1 MQYYIKLSETRNGS
15 FNPNAVEFPQKVRN
29 FLQVL
34 IPHCF
39 FSYIEL

>member
-1 MQYYIKLSETRNGS
+1 MQQQSLATNSSR
-15 FNPNAVEFPQKVRN
+15 NPNAVEFPQKVSN